1 MSQLAIHTENL
12 TKHYGKTVGCQD
24 VCLAVP
30 AGQVFGFLG
39 PNGAGK
45 STVVKMLVGL
55 HAPTAGTASIFGHP
69 AGSVAASRL
78 VGFVPELFGV
88 PLWPTAA
95 ELLRFYGEVSEVP
108 VRELSFRVD
117 AVLEQVGL
125 PMSVKQ
131 QKVGSFSKGMR
142 QRLCIATAL
151 LHQPRLLILDEPTSA
166 LDPVG
171 RREVRDL
178 IARLRAQ
185 GSTVLLNSHI
195 LSDVE
200 MVADHVAIIRQ
211 GRIILDGRP
220 ADLAAHTMTVTLRV
234 APMGPGVTH
243 ALAALGTLEPRED
256 GLLRLHLRSADDL
269 GEVAAAVVGAGARL
283 LELTPQRQSL
293 EDLFMGAVREEVAS
307 GA

>member
-1 MSQLAIHTENL
+1 MSQLAIQTDNL

-24 VCLAVP
+24 VCLAIP

-69 AGSVAASRL
+69 AGTTAAARL
-78 VGFVPELFGV
+78 LGFVPELFGV

-95 ELLRFYGEVSEVP
+95 ELLRFYGEVSEVETGMLAG
-108 VRELSFRVD
+108 RID

-125 PMSVKQ
+125 PLTVKQ
-131 QKVGSFSKGMR
+131 QRVGSFSKGMR
-142 QRLCIATAL
+142 QRLCIAAAL

-171 RREVRDL
+171 RREIRDL
-178 IARLRAQ
+178 IARLRTE
-185 GSTVLLNSHI
+185 GHTVLLSSHI

-220 ADLAAHTMTVTLRV
+220 TDLASHSMSVTLRV
-234 APMGPGVTH
+234 DHLTPAVTH
-243 ALAALGTLEPRED
+243 ALSALGGLDSRED
-256 GLLRLHLRSADDL
+256 GLLRLQVRRVEDL
-269 GEVAAAVVGAGARL
+269 GEIAAAVVGAGARL

-293 EDLFMGAVREEVAS
+293 EDLFMGAVREEVLT